1 MLLATYYCYLPSS
14 RRLQT
19 TPGSKSVRRFR
30 RRLALTAL
38 GMSESTSTSC
48 ALWLP
53 KKKRFCNFAPVTGFS
68 YCGHHLASRGDTQG
82 AKGQERIPCPLDGC
96 HSIYAKDLQRHL
108 KVCPRAKEIALLEAQ
123 PYFQRDA
130 NRGDELEPAQAAAS
144 SSTATASGADG
155 AEATAASSTSSTA
168 PATAADA
175 PIHYSLEARRASLL
189 DSISTDALMALLQRV
204 EKAHRESAERV
215 RPEAEEVEMGAGAGD
230 GAGAKRQKHAVQN
243 ERMVSVMAVLGLL
256 SPGATHIEFGAGKG
270 ALSAAVSE
278 ASLAPPR
285 HVLVDL
291 IKPHGSADRELV
303 QRGATCVR
311 LKVDIC
317 HLLLRGVP
325 QLWPP
330 QPAEHAAG
338 AVVVAG
344 EAAGAAG
351 VAGEAVSGAACVA
364 CAPRADGKWSALG
377 KHLCGAATDY
387 TLRCLVAAASGDS
400 DGARRAVVDGV
411 VLATC
416 CHHRCEWRSYVNQ
429 EYILSLGFS
438 GEQFGTLCA
447 LSSWATGCR
456 ASAGAATAPTAE
468 GSAVLQSGAA
478 AGLPPAA
485 VAAEAEEHP
494 PADTAAT
501 RELERSIGGRLSAAE
516 RVKLGLACKRLLDTG
531 RLRYL
536 AQHGY
541 RGWLQ
546 HYVPESVSPENT
558 LLVAVPGEE

>member
-1 MLLATYYCYLPSS
+1 
-14 RRLQT
+14 
-19 TPGSKSVRRFR
+19 
-30 RRLALTAL
+30 
-38 GMSESTSTSC
+38 MSELASTSC

-82 AKGQERIPCPLDGC
+82 AKGQERIPCPLDGR

-130 NRGDELEPAQAAAS
+130 NRGDKLEPAQAAAS
-144 SSTATASGADG
+144 SSTASGADG
-155 AEATAASSTSSTA
+155 AEATA

-175 PIHYSLEARRASLL
+175 PIHFSLEARRASLL

-204 EKAHRESAERV
+204 ENAHRESAERV
-215 RPEAEEVEMGAGAGD
+215 RPEVEMVEMGAGAGD

-243 ERMVSVMAVLGLL
+243 DRMVSVMAALGLL

-291 IKPHGSADRELV
+291 IKPHGSADRELE

-330 QPAEHAAG
+330 QQAADVAG
-338 AVVVAG
+338 AADAAS
-344 EAAGAAG
+344 AAGAAD
-351 VAGEAVSGAACVA
+351 AA
-364 CAPRADGKWSALG
+364 
-377 KHLCGAATDY
+377 GAATDASWNWMRKRTSRRL
-387 TLRCLVAAASGDS
+387 TLD
-400 DGARRAVVDGV
+400 
-411 VLATC
+411 
-416 CHHRCEWRSYVNQ
+416 
-429 EYILSLGFS
+429 
-438 GEQFGTLCA
+438 
-447 LSSWATGCR
+447 
-456 ASAGAATAPTAE
+456 
-468 GSAVLQSGAA
+468 
-478 AGLPPAA
+478 
-485 VAAEAEEHP
+485 
-494 PADTAAT
+494 
-501 RELERSIGGRLSAAE
+501 
-516 RVKLGLACKRLLDTG
+516 
-531 RLRYL
+531 
-536 AQHGY
+536 
-541 RGWLQ
+541 
-546 HYVPESVSPENT
+546 
-558 LLVAVPGEE
+558 

>member
-1 MLLATYYCYLPSS
+1 MMRDAEVYSTQAFHASGPLINSPHVRLRSS
-14 RRLQT
+14 AWMGE
-19 TPGSKSVRRFR
+19 P
-30 RRLALTAL
+30 A
-38 GMSESTSTSC
+38 STSC

-53 KKKRFCNFAPVTGFS
+53 KKRRYCNFAPVTGFS

-82 AKGQERIPCPLDGC
+82 AKGQERIPCPLDGR
-96 HSIYAKDLQRHL
+96 HSIFAKDLQRHL
-108 KVCPRAKEIALLEAQ
+108 KVCPRAKEIALQESQ

-130 NRGDELEPAQAAAS
+130 NRGDELEPAPAS
-144 SSTATASGADG
+144 SSTAMANGAGG
-155 AEATAASSTSSTA
+155 AEATA

-175 PIHYSLEARRASLL
+175 PIHFSLEARRASAL

-215 RPEAEEVEMGAGAGD
+215 RPEPEVEMGAGAGD
-230 GAGAKRQKHAVQN
+230 GAGAKRQKHALQN
-243 ERMVSVMAVLGLL
+243 DRMVSVMAALGLL

-278 ASLAPPR
+278 ASLVPPR

-291 IKPHGSADRELV
+291 IKPHGSADRELE

-330 QPAEHAAG
+330 QPAAD
-338 AVVVAG
+338 
-344 EAAGAAG
+344 AAGAAG
-351 VAGEAVSGAACVA
+351 VAGEAAGVAGEAAGVAGEAVSEVACVP
-364 CAPRADGKWSALG
+364 CAPQASGKWSAVG
-377 KHLCGAATDY
+377 KHLCGVATDY
-387 TLRCLVAAASGDS
+387 TLRSLVAAASGGS

-411 VLATC
+411 VVATC

-438 GEQFGTLCA
+438 REQFGTLCA

-456 ASAGAATAPTAE
+456 PSAGATTAAAAE

-478 AGLPPAA
+478 AGLPPPT
-485 VAAEAEEHP
+485 VAAEAEEHQ

-501 RELERSIGGRLSAAE
+501 RALERSIGGRLSAAE
-516 RVKLGLACKRLLDTG
+516 RVQLGLACKRLLDTG

-536 AQHGY
+536 ARHGY

-558 LLVAVPGEE
+558 LLVAVPRGE